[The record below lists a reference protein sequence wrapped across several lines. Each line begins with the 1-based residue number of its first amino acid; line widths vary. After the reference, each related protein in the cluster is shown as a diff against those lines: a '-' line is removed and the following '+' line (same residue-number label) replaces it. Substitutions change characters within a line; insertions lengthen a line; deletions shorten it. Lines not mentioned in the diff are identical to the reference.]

1 MPPHGYRSI
10 EASQRAHVNLEEVTA
25 ASTTTRSTKKR
36 RKHSPTNLFT
46 QEEVSRHDTLDDCW
60 VIYNGFVYDITIFL
74 EKHPGGAELILNK
87 GGKEISDLFNDENF
101 HKHSSAAQ
109 NLIRNY
115 KIGILK
121 TKKVCFFCEYF

>member
-25 ASTTTRSTKKR
+25 ASTTTRLTKK
-36 RKHSPTNLFT
+36 KHSPTNLFT
-46 QEEVSRHDTLDDCW
+46 QEEVSRHDTIDDCW

-74 EKHPGGAELILNK
+74 EKHPGGAELILDK
-87 GGKEISDLFNDENF
+87 GGKDISDLFDDENF

>member
-10 EASQRAHVNLEEVTA
+10 EASQRAHVNLEKVTA

-60 VIYNGFVYDITIFL
+60 VIYNGFVYLADNDHVLLFEVSPASIS
-74 EKHPGGAELILNK
+74 LI
-87 GGKEISDLFNDENF
+87 GDFT
-101 HKHSSAAQ
+101 SSGVSE
-109 NLIRNY
+109 RS
-115 KIGILK
+115 GH
-121 TKKVCFFCEYF
+121 